1 MTDMSDAVFSCGRP
15 EELEQFGLAVG
26 MRITLVELKNLQE
39 RYGFEAILYFDED
52 LARNSTLGDD
62 AADFRIL
69 PVQARPFMPLAI
81 FLQVMAKHD
90 PEFTVRMQ
98 EEPPAVEILETG
110 TSDSGSGCV
119 QCIKPYVKGLLL

>member
-81 FLQVMAKHD
+81 SCRLWRSTIRSLRF
-90 PEFTVRMQ
+90 
-98 EEPPAVEILETG
+98 
-110 TSDSGSGCV
+110 GCR
-119 QCIKPYVKGLLL
+119 KSLRRSRSWRPGRATAAPGASNA